1 MLKVVE
7 FGLTARPKSIPT
19 SVGLSA
25 QQDLIV
31 LGPTT

>member
-1 MLKVVE
+1 MLKVVG
-7 FGLTARPKSIPT
+7 FGLTTRPKSIPT
-19 SVGLSA
+19 SVGLFA